1 MGLVSYNYYS
11 ESYLGEPVPIADF
24 PKYEKRAEGLVL
36 GLIRK
41 TATEVEA
48 FPEDLQTRVMDAICA
63 QIDYLW
69 ENGTGI
75 ATWGKASTGFTVG
88 KVSVQAG
95 GSAGALTGAK
105 SMICPGVYV
114 MLETTGLL
122 NPAVATAAEPWPATR
137 GWI

>member
-1 MGLVSYNYYS
+1 MGLVNEDYYYD
-11 ESYLGEPVPIADF
+11 EYLGEPVSYSDF
-24 PKYEKRAEGLVL
+24 PIYEKKAERLVL

-41 TATEVEA
+41 TADEVEA
-48 FPEDLQTRVMDAICA
+48 FPEDLQTKIKDAICVE
-63 QIDYLW
+63 IEYMW
-69 ENGTGI
+69 ENGLVVAISGKTG
-75 ATWGKASTGFTVG
+75 SGFTVG

-95 GSAGALTGAK
+95 ASAALAGAK
-105 SMICPGVYV
+105 SMICPAVYA